1 MLESDKTL
9 TPTNTKI
16 VIPGDFPM
24 HIGNSKHIE
33 RLKQY
38 GDVTLYSTMP
48 ENADDQIKRC
58 EDADIV
64 LNSRSTLTW
73 SGATLRQ
80 LPNLRLISTT
90 SVGLDNIDLAA
101 ASELNIAISHQRGNT
116 AAIVAE
122 HEFALLL
129 AVARRIPQHDKRIRE
144 NIWEPDEGKHL
155 FLKGKTIGIIGM
167 GNTGMLMAKYAETFD
182 MKVISWTFNPT
193 KALDRSINV
202 QFLEFDSV
210 LQQADVISIHTALSE
225 KTHHLIGEREL
236 NLMKK
241 GSIII
246 NGSRGGVIDTD
257 ALVESLRTNHLYGA
271 GLDVFEIEPLDS
283 DHPLKLMDNV
293 VLTPHSADATPEGLE
308 YLNRDAVD
316 HIIEFLE
323 GDFSNLYQPY
333 V

>member
-1 MLESDKTL
+1 
-9 TPTNTKI
+9 
-16 VIPGDFPM
+16 
-24 HIGNSKHIE
+24 
-33 RLKQY
+33 
-38 GDVTLYSTMP
+38 
-48 ENADDQIKRC
+48 
-58 EDADIV
+58 
-64 LNSRSTLTW
+64 
-73 SGATLRQ
+73 
-80 LPNLRLISTT
+80 
-90 SVGLDNIDLAA
+90 
-101 ASELNIAISHQRGNT
+101 
-116 AAIVAE
+116 
-122 HEFALLL
+122 
-129 AVARRIPQHDKRIRE
+129 
-144 NIWEPDEGKHL
+144 
-155 FLKGKTIGIIGM
+155 M

-182 MKVISWTFNPT
+182 MKVISWTFNPA
-193 KALDRSINV
+193 KALDLPINV
-202 QFLEFDSV
+202 QFLELDSV